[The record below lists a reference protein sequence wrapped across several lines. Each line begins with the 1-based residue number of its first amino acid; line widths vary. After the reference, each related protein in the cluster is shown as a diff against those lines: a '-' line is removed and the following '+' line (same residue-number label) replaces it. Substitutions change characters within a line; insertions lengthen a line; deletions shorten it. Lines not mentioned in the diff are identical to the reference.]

1 MNIKEDFFSDLL
13 LKDSFFLLIK
23 PEDNIYLNTSIR
35 NSFFEELGSL
45 VKLGLKNIEISWSNN
60 EKWLDFVSEIK
71 LNFPQ
76 INLGSASI
84 VNKQSIEDSLKIGL
98 NFSMMKFWDKDLFN
112 YSKSKN
118 YLLIPGI
125 NNLKD
130 LKEAIDL
137 NCNIIKIYPIKSKD
151 SSINIFSQIALIIL
165 IGISTKNSILIVD
178 YTNQIRTTG
187 AKIEEALMEACKLRI
202 RPIIMTS
209 LSTMIAM
216 LPLIVGNIGPGAGEA
231 SRLAVG
237 STIFGGMIIST
248 FFTLYVTPTMYLT
261 LAKNTKRIDAV
272 DLELEKQ
279 LIKK

>member
-1 MNIKEDFFSDLL
+1 MNIKDDSFSDLL
-13 LKDSFFLLIK
+13 LKESFFLLVK
-23 PEDNIYLNTSIR
+23 PEDNIYSNTSIR

-45 VKLGLKNIEISWSNN
+45 IKLGLKNIEISWSNN

-71 LNFPQ
+71 LNFPK

-137 NCNIIKIYPIKSKD
+137 NCKIIKIYPINSKD
-151 SSINIFSQIALIIL
+151 SSIDIL
-165 IGISTKNSILIVD
+165 N
-178 YTNQIRTTG
+178 YTNIDFIAAGGLSINDLKTYKSLG
-187 AKIEEALMEACKLRI
+187 YKAIIIGDKGIKNKKFDPKIIEWL
-202 RPIIMTS
+202 
-209 LSTMIAM
+209 
-216 LPLIVGNIGPGAGEA
+216 
-231 SRLAVG
+231 
-237 STIFGGMIIST
+237 
-248 FFTLYVTPTMYLT
+248 
-261 LAKNTKRIDAV
+261 KNN
-272 DLELEKQ
+272 
-279 LIKK
+279 